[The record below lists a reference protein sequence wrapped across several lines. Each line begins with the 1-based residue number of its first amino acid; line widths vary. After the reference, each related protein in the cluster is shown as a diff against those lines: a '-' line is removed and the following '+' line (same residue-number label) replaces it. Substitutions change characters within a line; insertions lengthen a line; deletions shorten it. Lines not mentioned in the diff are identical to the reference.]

1 MKTEIR
7 NKLEELVLTEILKV
21 DSLDSNDDNY
31 VDAKKLGISTIKEV
45 MDILANDEK
54 ISNDYELNKAKQL
67 QDDKFNNMKTDIEG
81 MKIKLER
88 DIENRKINLDE
99 IKNNNEYEISTN
111 KYLSDKN
118 KETEAR
124 IDRLIK
130 LGVDGLTIL
139 APIILYN
146 TWMKKGFEFEENG
159 SITSNTFK
167 GLIGKFKPTK

>member
-7 NKLEELVLTEILKV
+7 NKLEELVLTEISKV

-146 TWMKKGFEFEENG
+146 TWMKKGFDSYAISF
-159 SITSNTFK
+159 IFIRAQK
-167 GLIGKFKPTK
+167 LHILL

>member
-7 NKLEELVLTEILKV
+7 NKLEELVLTEISKV

>member
-7 NKLEELVLTEILKV
+7 NKLEELVLTEISKV

-31 VDAKKLGISTIKEV
+31 VDAKQLGISTIKEV

-99 IKNNNEYEISTN
+99 IKNNNEYEISAN

>member
-7 NKLEELVLTEILKV
+7 NKLEELVLTEISKV

-31 VDAKKLGISTIKEV
+31 VDAKQLGISTIKEV

>member
-7 NKLEELVLTEILKV
+7 NKLEELVLTEISKV

-31 VDAKKLGISTIKEV
+31 VDAKQLGISTIKEV

-67 QDDKFNNMKTDIEG
+67 QDDKFNSMKTDIEG

-130 LGVDGLTIL
+130 LGVDGLAIL

-167 GLIGKFKPTK
+167 GLIGKFKPTR